1 MAFFSLCVSV
11 FSSYCKDHPNNLI
24 LTQLHIKTLFPN
36 NITFTELR
44 LQCVFEKHSPTRNTQ
59 QTHRLPVSELQ
70 AGCMEKTCTRTVH
83 PREKGRGSLS
93 ALCPP
98 ISCLPLVQVHS
109 FRGIKSSAFLDCVI
123 QPYWQETKP
132 CSLVSELSLG
142 RRVEKGARRSGPV
155 AGEPQAGKRQGLASG
170 VCQPQAGAS
179 GRARDRWCAVGQ
191 VLRSVSPY
199 H

>member
-1 MAFFSLCVSV
+1 MFLRNTVQPVTLSKHTGYPSVNSRQAVWRKLVPEQSTRGKKGEEVYLLCVPLS
-11 FSSYCKDHPNNLI
+11 
-24 LTQLHIKTLFPN
+24 
-36 NITFTELR
+36 
-44 LQCVFEKHSPTRNTQ
+44 
-59 QTHRLPVSELQ
+59 PVSLWS
-70 AGCMEKTCTRTVH
+70 KF
-83 PREKGRGSLS
+83 
-93 ALCPP
+93 
-98 ISCLPLVQVHS
+98 IHS
-109 FRGIKSSAFLDCVI
+109 GGIKSSAFLDCVI

-142 RRVEKGARRSGPV
+142 RRVEKGARRSRPV